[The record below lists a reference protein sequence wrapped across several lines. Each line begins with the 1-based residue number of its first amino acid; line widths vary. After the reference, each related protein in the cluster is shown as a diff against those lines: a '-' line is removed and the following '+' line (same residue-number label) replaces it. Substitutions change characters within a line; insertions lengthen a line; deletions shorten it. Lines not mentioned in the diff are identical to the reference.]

1 VNAPLFAY
9 RFHMA
14 NVLLAPGRSE
24 KKILW
29 ARFRLRDNMR
39 PLKDPAVK
47 FGERFDSAFDGAG
60 LRASGGARQA

>member
-1 VNAPLFAY
+1 
-9 RFHMA
+9 
-14 NVLLAPGRSE
+14 
-24 KKILW
+24 
-29 ARFRLRDNMR
+29 MR